1 MKLGNWKLN
10 TIGGGRFLHDGGVM
24 YGVVPKQIWNRI
36 TPANDRNMIPMAI
49 NCVLVQ
55 TGEMNVLIDAG
66 PGEKISPLD
75 RTAHGLEAESPL
87 RADLAA
93 LGLQPTDIDAV
104 VFSHLHWDHAGG
116 ATVRNSD
123 RTAIPAFPRAT
134 YFINQ
139 REWQDATGGA
149 PELAG
154 SYSADDFLPLEAAGQ
169 LVLVENGQQILPG
182 ITCLQTGG
190 HTLGHQ
196 AIQLEAGGEGAI
208 YLGDICPATTHVRPL
223 WCTAYDL
230 DLVAT
235 RQQKT
240 KLLNRAAEEN
250 WWVLWDHDHRVAASR
265 VVQQKKHGFAIVDPQ
280 SVL

>member
-1 MKLGNWKLN
+1 MKLGAWGLH
-10 TIGGGRFLHDGGVM
+10 TIQGGRFLHDGGVM
-24 YGVVPKQIWNRI
+24 YGVVPKQVWNRI
-36 TPANDRNMIPMAI
+36 TPANERNLIPMAI

-55 TGEMNVLIDAG
+55 TGELNVLIDAG

-75 RTAHGLEAESPL
+75 RSAHGLEGDSPL

-93 LGLQPTDIDAV
+93 LGLDFADIDAV

-116 ATVRNSD
+116 ATVRNSA
-123 RTAIPAFPRAT
+123 RQAVPAFPRAT
-134 YFINQ
+134 YFIHQ
-139 REWQDATGGA
+139 REWQDAISGA

-154 SYSADDFLPLEAAGQ
+154 SYFADDFLPLEAAGQ
-169 LVLVENGQQILPG
+169 LVLVEDRQQILPG
-182 ITCLQTGG
+182 ITCLHTGG

-196 AIQLEAGGEGAI
+196 AILLESGGEAAI

-235 RQQKT
+235 RHQKT
-240 KLLNRAAEEN
+240 VLLNQAAENN
-250 WWVLWDHDHRVAASR
+250 WWVLWDHDHNVAASR
-265 VVQQKKHGFAIVDPQ
+265 VAKQKKHDFAIVDPRP
-280 SVL
+280 VL